1 MSSTK
6 NHKPLANYK
15 KVAKLDQL
23 SRKFDLPYNKE
34 ISPLNKTD
42 LIGDNDIKKIIK
54 NFSKFTKSEVITLTT
69 LEKKSISK
77 IKAKLI
83 SYAS

>member
-1 MSSTK
+1 MIDITNKDLKKSYKQIK
-6 NHKPLANYK
+6 NELKNYSFKISK
-15 KVAKLDQL
+15 K
-23 SRKFDLPYNKE
+23 KE
-34 ISPLNKTD
+34 LVVLNKTD
-42 LIGDNDIKKIIK
+42 LIGNNDIKKIIK